1 MFRSAGRERC
11 KAIAT
16 NTACRRWGLRAH
28 SMLRAHSHAL
38 SGEFVKDLGRNVRPL
53 PRMEKLVQVELLL
66 L

>member
-1 MFRSAGRERC
+1 
-11 KAIAT
+11 
-16 NTACRRWGLRAH
+16 
-28 SMLRAHSHAL
+28 MLRAHSHAL